1 MLAAVFDP
9 LHRPSQPARE
19 EGDQQV
25 FRVNMPLQ
33 PEASADVERDA
44 AHARLGQAQH
54 RGRLAAHPMHDLG
67 RRPDRHRIR
76 ARVVRADDAAAFHGR
91 GRIAMMIKAP
101 LQPVR
106 RARERGF
113 DVALADGEGA
123 DQVGVESVVHDRGFR
138 AQCLLRV
145 DDGGERIEIETDQ
158 LRGILG
164 RVPALGHDDGD
175 GLADVADLVMREKRL
190 LRIDEFVLDQRRP
203 FARQRKLRVRHRRQE
218 RQEVGAGQGTDDA
231 GCGKRLRQMHAA
243 DARVGNRAS
252 DEDRVQHVRQIEIG
266 DELSAAGQQS
276 TILAARQRA
285 ADERGS

>member
-1 MLAAVFDP
+1 MAFDAKT
-9 LHRPSQPARE
+9 PADI
-19 EGDQQV
+19 EG
-25 FRVNMPLQ
+25 
-33 PEASADVERDA
+33 ET
-44 AHARLGQAQH
+44 AHARLREPQH
-54 RGRLAAHPMHDLG
+54 RGYLPPDPMHDLSG
-67 RRPDRHRIR
+67 RPDRHRIG
-76 ARVVRADDAAAFHGR
+76 AWIMQANHAAAFHR
-91 GRIAMMIKAP
+91 GGSIAVMMQAALK
-101 LQPVR
+101 LVR
-106 RARERGF
+106 RARERRI
-113 DVALADGEGA
+113 DVAFADREGT
-123 DQVGVESVVHDRGFR
+123 DEVGMKFVMDDRGAR
-138 AQCLLRV
+138 AQRRFGV
-145 DDGGERIEIETDQ
+145 NDGRERIEIETDQ

-175 GLADVADLVMREKRL
+175 GLADVTDLVMREKRL

-276 TILAARQRA
+276 MILAARHRT
-285 ADERGS
+285 ADKRGS